1 MVAFNRSIL
10 YNCNAFWKIKYGDK
24 LNEKGYTLIE
34 LVLVLAILGIILLI
48 SMPTISNINDAY
60 LNHFSRQLLY
70 DIRYVKNMNMAEPM
84 KSYNMVLLGDGY
96 QVRYTDPMPA
106 FHKVVDLRDN
116 YSLSFY
122 DSTVWFNAN
131 GTPRRAQTI
140 KILNNSTGRYREI
153 TINVNTGRIL
163 LYE

>member
-1 MVAFNRSIL
+1 MVAFTKSIL

-34 LVLVLAILGIILLI
+34 LVVVLDILGIILLI
-48 SMPTISNINDAY
+48 SMPTISNINDTY

-96 QVRYTDPMPA
+96 QVRYADPMPA
-106 FHKVVDLRDN
+106 YHKVVDLRDN

>member
-48 SMPTISNINDAY
+48 SMPTISNINDTY

-96 QVRYTDPMPA
+96 QVRYADPMPA

>member
-1 MVAFNRSIL
+1 MVAFNKSIL

-34 LVLVLAILGIILLI
+34 LILVLAILGIILLI

-60 LNHFSRQLLY
+60 LNNFSRQLLY
-70 DIRYVKNMNMAEPM
+70 DIRYVKSMNMAEPV
-84 KSYNMVLLGDGY
+84 KSYNMVLLADGY
-96 QVRYTDPMPA
+96 QVRYSDPMPA

-122 DSTVWFNAN
+122 DSAVWFNAN

-140 KILNNSTGRYREI
+140 KVINNSTGRYREI

>member
-1 MVAFNRSIL
+1 MVAFTKSIL

-96 QVRYTDPMPA
+96 QVRYADPMPA

>member
-1 MVAFNRSIL
+1 MVAFTKSIL

-48 SMPTISNINDAY
+48 SMPTISNINDTY

-96 QVRYTDPMPA
+96 QVRYADPMPA

>member
-1 MVAFNRSIL
+1 MVAFNKSIL

-48 SMPTISNINDAY
+48 SMPTISNINDTY

-96 QVRYTDPMPA
+96 QVRYADPMPA